1 VGNYRTFLF
10 EDILQRYLEF
20 CGYRVSRVINF
31 TDVED
36 KAIAEARAK
45 GKRLHE
51 ITQAVAE
58 RFFQEAEALHIK
70 LPRSI
75 PRSSTSVPQAV
86 KLIQILLKRGYAYWH
101 QGDVF
106 YDPLKFK
113 GFGKLYGLDMSRW
126 PKKKVRF
133 RKDTYLGQRWNL
145 GDFILWHGDKDEGRE
160 GFTWDTDIGRGRP
173 SWNIQD
179 PAMITKHLGYEIDIA
194 CGGVDNLYRHHDY
207 TIAVIE
213 SISGRRFSNYWLH
226 GEHVLVEGAKMSK
239 SKGNI
244 VHVED
249 LTRQGYT
256 PGHLR
261 FFFIYTHYRQRLNLT
276 PTKIERAART
286 LDDMVRVADR
296 LTDLRRRTGRSHPS
310 VGGHIDR
317 MRRSFAAGM
326 NDDLN
331 VKFALDGIRGALHGL
346 IRFEANRELS
356 RRDKIKIR
364 ESLQSVNQVLQV
376 F

>member
-1 VGNYRTFLF
+1 
-10 EDILQRYLEF
+10 
-20 CGYRVSRVINF
+20 VSRVINF

-45 GKRLHE
+45 GKKLQE
-51 ITQAVAE
+51 ITQSVAE

-70 LPRSI
+70 LPRNI

-113 GFGKLYGLDMSRW
+113 DFGKLYGLDMNRW

-133 RKDTYLGQRWNL
+133 RKDTYSGQRWNL
-145 GDFILWHGDKDEGRE
+145 GDFILWHGDKDERE
-160 GFTWDTDIGRGRP
+160 QGVTWDTEIGRGRP

-226 GEHVLVEGAKMSK
+226 GEHVLVEGSKMSK

-249 LTRQGYT
+249 LTGKGYT
-256 PGHLR
+256 HGHLR
-261 FFFIYTHYRQRLNLT
+261 FFFIHTHYRQRLNLT
-276 PTKIERAART
+276 PTKIEQAART
-286 LDDMVRVADR
+286 LDDMVRMADR

-310 VGGHIDR
+310 AGDHIDR
-317 MRRSFAAGM
+317 IRRSFAAGM

-331 VKFALDGIRGALHGL
+331 VKVALDGIRGALHRL

-356 RRDKIKIR
+356 RGDRIKIR
-364 ESLQSVNQVLQV
+364 ESLQSVNQVLQI